1 MTILEEKAS
10 LEASKFNLWKHYFNG
25 RKNRKA
31 MAEIDYINVQLKKIN
46 EVLFPKRPKVSE
58 SK

>member
-1 MTILEEKAS
+1 MTILEEKAA
-10 LEASKFNLWKHYFNG
+10 LEASKFKLWKHFFKG

-31 MAEIDYINVQLKKIN
+31 MAEIEYINVQLKKIN
-46 EVLFPKRPKVSE
+46 EVLFPRWPKVSE